1 MHWRKASNNR
11 NNPNSGLIA
20 NFLTMIGIENN
31 LKIVEIPITF
41 KKRIGVS
48 KTGANK
54 KLKAIS
60 YGLQF
65 FWFILTK

>member
-1 MHWRKASNNR
+1 
-11 NNPNSGLIA
+11 
-20 NFLTMIGIENN
+20 MIGIENN

>member
-1 MHWRKASNNR
+1 MLCNVSLAD
-11 NNPNSGLIA
+11 
-20 NFLTMIGIENN
+20 N